1 MYWRKAFAFIPLNS
15 SWKETRMQREEAVIW
30 YVCGRNYILVSFH
43 SNQSIDKLIIDQLT
57 LDEYTYFKKF
67 LLDT

>member
-1 MYWRKAFAFIPLNS
+1 
-15 SWKETRMQREEAVIW
+15 MQREEAVIW
-30 YVCGRNYILVSFH
+30 YVCGRNYSLVSFH

-57 LDEYTYFKKF
+57 LDEYTYFKKL